1 MRTALFEEKYA
12 LTIVYAITA
21 LESLVKQYMEKM
33 ADQKNLT
40 ELTSKQLQNM
50 NLFNLVTIVLR
61 LTLGKD
67 KLPDNLV
74 KDFIDANRLRN
85 QIIHKAVMNVSKDD
99 AEKAFSVVQRL
110 ITILSPLIRIFL
122 CWISVL
128 QHMTV

>member
-12 LTIVYAITA
+12 L
-21 LESLVKQYMEKM
+21 ESFVKQYMEKM
-33 ADQKNLT
+33 ADQENLT

-128 QHMTV
+128 QHMIV

>member
-12 LTIVYAITA
+12 LAIVYAITA
-21 LESLVKQYMEKM
+21 LESLV
-33 ADQKNLT
+33 
-40 ELTSKQLQNM
+40 KQLQNM

>member
-12 LTIVYAITA
+12 LAIVYAITA
-21 LESLVKQYMEKM
+21 LESFVKQYMEKM
-33 ADQKNLT
+33 ANQKNLT

-50 NLFNLVTIVLR
+50 NLFNLVTIVLG

>member
-12 LTIVYAITA
+12 LAIVYAITA